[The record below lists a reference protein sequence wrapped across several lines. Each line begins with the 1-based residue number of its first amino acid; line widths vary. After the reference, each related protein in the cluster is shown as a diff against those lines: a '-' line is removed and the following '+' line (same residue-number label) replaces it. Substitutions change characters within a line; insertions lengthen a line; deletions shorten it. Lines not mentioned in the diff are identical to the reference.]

1 MQRDKKFLPAATVL
15 FTVLLSFPL
24 FAGTVSPI
32 KAPLFV
38 IERSKNANEVHYVAR
53 LTKEGVLDVK
63 KPVHAF
69 WINWEKDSTG
79 NDHEEL
85 NLVEKR
91 MAFGFSIGKPRNPQS
106 CTMKL
111 VCCPDRPIRV
121 FISEGTAHA
130 ETTINGQSAHLE
142 KISVITC
149 EKKKILPQV
158 LSVTVSGT
166 DVATGEAVEETI
178 KPR

>member
-1 MQRDKKFLPAATVL
+1 MQRDKKVFHAATAL
-15 FTVLLSFPL
+15 FSALLSLPL
-24 FAGTVSPI
+24 FAGTVSLT

-38 IERSKNANEVHYVAR
+38 IERSKNANEVHYVAQ
-53 LTKEGVLDVK
+53 LTKEGVLNMK

-79 NDHEEL
+79 KDQEEL

-91 MAFGFSIGKPRNPQS
+91 MAFGFSIGKCRSPQS

-121 FISEGTAHA
+121 YISEGTARA

-149 EKKKILPQV
+149 EKRKILPQV

-166 DVATGEAVEETI
+166 DVETGEAVEETI

>member
-1 MQRDKKFLPAATVL
+1 MQRDKKVLPAVTAL
-15 FTVLLSFPL
+15 FTILLSFPL
-24 FAGTVSPI
+24 FAGTVSLT

-38 IERSKNANEVHYVAR
+38 IERSKNANEVHYVAQ
-53 LTKEGVLDVK
+53 LTEEGVLYMK

-79 NDHEEL
+79 KDQEEL

-91 MAFGFSIGKPRNPQS
+91 MAFGFSICKSRSPQS

-121 FISEGTAHA
+121 FICEGTVRA
-130 ETTINGQSAHLE
+130 ETTINGQSAHLQ
-142 KISVITC
+142 KISVITS
-149 EKKKILPQV
+149 EKRKILPQV

-166 DVATGEAVEETI
+166 IAATGEAVEEII